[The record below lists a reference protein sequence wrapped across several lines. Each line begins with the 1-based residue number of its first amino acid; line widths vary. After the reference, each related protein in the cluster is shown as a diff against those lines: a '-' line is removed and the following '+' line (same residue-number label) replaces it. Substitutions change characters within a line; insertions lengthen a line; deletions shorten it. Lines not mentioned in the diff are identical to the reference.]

1 MAYRLEISANAASQF
16 RKLTKVVQRQLA
28 PHIDALAETP
38 RPPGVKKLSD
48 DTYRIRVGE
57 YRILYDITDQTL
69 TVLVLTVGHRRE
81 VYRRRR

>member
-1 MAYRLEISANAASQF
+1 MAYRIEFSSSAANQL
-16 RKLTKVVQRQLA
+16 RRLPRTVQGRLT

-57 YRILYDITDQTL
+57 YRVIYDIADQVL
-69 TVLVLTVGHRRE
+69 IVLVLSIGHRRE